1 VHQEKIID
9 IVTKSL
15 GSTRIYTH
23 DSYKKMFARD
33 PVQDDALQAEDWKA
47 PGGAT
52 LRVFKAGRTFG

>member
-1 VHQEKIID
+1 
-9 IVTKSL
+9 VTKSL

-23 DSYKKMFARD
+23 DSYKTMFARD
-33 PVQDDALQAEDWKA
+33 PVQDEALQAEDWKA